1 CDEPVL
7 VSPGEFLR
15 IRTGLRMRCTIGI
28 AFEGDG
34 GDADGGTRGKPF
46 LQFVIF
52 LLAFRQAKPPAVIV
66 NDDGNVVRVVES
78 RCAAIEGGIVEVPF
92 RGSKLPDE

>member
-1 CDEPVL
+1 MVPARTGPGPNTGRQRPSLAPIDLGDIDDGLGEGLRRLLRQIVPDAACDEPVL

-15 IRTGLRMRCTIGI
+15 IRTGLRMRCTVGI

-46 LQFVIF
+46 LQVVIF
-52 LLAFRQAKPPAVIV
+52 
-66 NDDGNVVRVVES
+66 
-78 RCAAIEGGIVEVPF
+78 
-92 RGSKLPDE
+92 